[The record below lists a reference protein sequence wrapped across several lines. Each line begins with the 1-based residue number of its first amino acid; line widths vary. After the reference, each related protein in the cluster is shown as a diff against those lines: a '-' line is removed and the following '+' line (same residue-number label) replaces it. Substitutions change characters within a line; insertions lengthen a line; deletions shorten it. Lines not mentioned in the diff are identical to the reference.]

1 MPDEPPPLPLELHRS
16 PDAEIREAGFVFV
29 ARPACGQAR
38 WRRGRVI
45 YLHEGALA
53 IARQERKQAL
63 ERLEAKCGK

>member
-1 MPDEPPPLPLELHRS
+1 MCDEPPPLPDCHRS
-16 PDAEIREAGFVFV
+16 PDAEIRDAGFVIA
-29 ARPACGQAR
+29 ARPNCGQAR
-38 WRRGRVI
+38 WRRGRAI